1 MKYTVALGERAY
13 DIHLTRGGIHRLST
27 LFDLDRRVL
36 VLTDAG
42 VPEEY
47 ARAVA
52 AQCREGHILTVPMG
66 EGSKSFDTL
75 KSVEETLLSLN
86 FGRRDAVVAVGGGV
100 VGDLA
105 GFAASI
111 YMRGIDFYNVP
122 TTVLSAVDSSVGGK
136 CAINFGAVKNVIG
149 SFYQPKGVMIDPEL
163 LYTLPK
169 RQVANGLA
177 EVVKISL
184 TSDKGLFEKM
194 EGWEPSLDTVDE
206 LLFSAVLNKAHV
218 VERDE
223 RESGERKI
231 LNFGHTIGHAIE
243 SATGMSALYHGEC
256 VALGML
262 PMCSDAVRERLAKV
276 LKKLDLPTA
285 YEYDR
290 EAACG
295 ALSHDKKRHDA
306 SVDCVVVERV
316 GEGEIRPIPLATLC
330 KMIKEGMTV

>member
-1 MKYTVALGERAY
+1 MKYTIALGERAY
-13 DIHLTRGGIHRLST
+13 DIHLCRGGIHRLSSI
-27 LFDLDRRVL
+27 FSLDRRVL
-36 VLTDAG
+36 VITDSG
-42 VPEEY
+42 VPREY
-47 ARAVA
+47 AETVK

-66 EGSKSFDTL
+66 ECSKSFDTL
-75 KSVEETLLSLN
+75 KTVEETLLSLN
-86 FGRRDAVVAVGGGV
+86 FGRRDADVALGGGV

-111 YMRGIDFYNVP
+111 FMRGIDFYNVP

-184 TSDKGLFEKM
+184 TSDRELFEKI

-206 LLFSAVLNKAHV
+206 LLFSAVVNKAHV

-231 LNFGHTIGHAIE
+231 LNFGHTVGHAIE
-243 SATGMSALYHGEC
+243 SATGMEELYHGEC

-262 PMCSDAVRERLAKV
+262 PMCSDEVRVRLVKVLERLG
-276 LKKLDLPTA
+276 LPTK

-290 EAACG
+290 ETACK
-295 ALSHDKKRHDA
+295 ALSHDKKRNEA
-306 SVDCVVVERV
+306 TIDCVVVESI
-316 GEGEIRPIPLATLC
+316 GAGEIRPLSLDTLYE
-330 KMIKEGMTV
+330 MIKEGKTV